1 MLFTRYGG
9 AVHEVL
15 SLDFEDFVEQIN
27 FAIDERSEEDIRNR
41 WINGFQTVFSLDE
54 FKQKL
59 NYKKP
64 SEQMLIE
71 SKPIENVLED
81 LFKNFG

>member
-9 AVHEVL
+9 AVQEVL
-15 SLDFEDFVEQIN
+15 SLDFEDFIEQIN

-54 FKQKL
+54 FKQKI

-64 SEQMLIE
+64 SEQMLVE
-71 SKPIENVLED
+71 VKPVEDILDD

>member
-1 MLFTRYGG
+1 LLFRRYGG
-9 AVHEVL
+9 AVQEVL
-15 SLDFEDFVEQIN
+15 SLEFEDFIEQIN
-27 FAIDERSEEDIRNR
+27 FAMDEKSEENVWFR
-41 WINGFQTVFSLDE
+41 WVNGYQNIGLDE
-54 FKQKL
+54 FKQAVH
-59 NYKKP
+59 YKKP

>member
-9 AVHEVL
+9 AVQEVL
-15 SLDFEDFVEQIN
+15 SLDFEDFIEQIN

-64 SEQMLIE
+64 SEQVLVE
-71 SKPIENVLED
+71 VKPVEDILDD

>member
-1 MLFTRYGG
+1 M
-9 AVHEVL
+9 
-15 SLDFEDFVEQIN
+15 SLDFEDFIEQIN

-64 SEQMLIE
+64 SEQVLVE
-71 SKPIENVLED
+71 VKPVEDILDD

>member
-1 MLFTRYGG
+1 M
-9 AVHEVL
+9 
-15 SLDFEDFVEQIN
+15 SLEFDDFIEQIN
-27 FAIDERSEEDIRNR
+27 FAIDERSEEDVRLR

-64 SEQMLIE
+64 SEQVLVE
-71 SKPIENVLED
+71 VKPVEDILDD

>member
-1 MLFTRYGG
+1 M
-9 AVHEVL
+9 
-15 SLDFEDFVEQIN
+15 SLEFDDFIEQIN

-41 WINGFQTVFSLDE
+41 WINEFQTVFSLDE

-64 SEQMLIE
+64 SEQVLVE
-71 SKPIENVLED
+71 VKPVEDILDD

>member
-9 AVHEVL
+9 AVQEVL
-15 SLDFEDFVEQIN
+15 SLEFQDFIDQIN

-41 WINGFQTVFSLDE
+41 WINGFQSVFSLDE
-54 FKQKL
+54 FKQKI

-64 SEQMLIE
+64 SEQIE